1 MGEYNYIVGGL
12 FGFFIFVL
20 VLGPMGGAD
29 DIYGD
34 DFVVINSQDY
44 TETEL
49 ENLEYD
55 FDYDRLFFT
64 PEFNEP
70 TDFQSA
76 SLGTDLII
84 NDSDN
89 LEFRDNGEIIAPSNE
104 DAYISW
110 NVTSRDDEIAIPF
123 SYNSFR
129 GANINFLVS
138 GDSPPNSTL
147 EGINSICYNQVTP
160 YSSPVIFNLGN
171 SSVPNEACDDSVYA
185 NIETLTITFE
195 PYLTQTEGSIIDISG
210 GDFILEESDSLL
222 EAQLGDGAIGSFFDF
237 MNALTSIVTE
247 AITMFRAYLA
257 FTIEVPGLLGTVL
270 RGYALIL
277 FSVFAVKEIW
287 L

>member
-20 VLGPMGGAD
+20 LLGPMGGAD

-49 ENLEYD
+49 ENLDYD

-70 TDFQSA
+70 TEFQSA
-76 SLGTDLII
+76 SLGTDSII

-89 LEFRDNGEIIAPSNE
+89 LEFRDNGEIQAPSNE

-110 NVTSRDDEIAIPF
+110 NVSSRDDEIAIPF
-123 SYNSFR
+123 SSNSFR
-129 GANINFLVS
+129 GANIEFFVS
-138 GDSPPNSTL
+138 GDSPPNSTF

-160 YSSPVIFNLGN
+160 RSSPVYFDLGN

-195 PYLTQTEGSIIDISG
+195 PYLTQTEGPIIDISG
-210 GDFILEESDSLL
+210 GDFVLGEDESLL
-222 EAQLGDGAIGSFFDF
+222 EAQLGDGAIGTFFDF

-247 AITMFRAYLA
+247 AITMFRAYIA